1 MVLDNHLLFGLEVN
15 RLDKMLIKE
24 QFFPTTVYGKDLQLD
39 NNTLAQHIIQWS
51 QQDQGVKKTNMNGW
65 HSTTDMH
72 LKKEY
77 QVLVDELYK
86 MQHEIYQEEWLD
98 RKPMLGNMWANI
110 NYSGGYN
117 RPHVHPNCLFSGVYY
132 VKTQPQCG
140 ELVVNDPRPGIQT
153 MMPTRKSGQPPKH
166 LWREAHIEP
175 IQGRLIMFPAWL
187 WHCVEPN
194 QSNDMRISVSF
205 NFVQEGFQ

>member
-1 MVLDNHLLFGLEVN
+1 
-15 RLDKMLIKE
+15 MLIKE

-98 RKPMLGNMWANI
+98 RRPMLGNMWANI

>member
-1 MVLDNHLLFGLEVN
+1 MLL
-15 RLDKMLIKE
+15 KE

-51 QQDQGVKKTNMNGW
+51 QQGQGLKKTNMNGW

-72 LKKEY
+72 TKPEY
-77 QVLVDELYK
+77 KMLVDELYQ
-86 MQHEIYQEEWLD
+86 MQHEIFQEEWLD

-140 ELVVNDPRPGIQT
+140 ELVVEDPRPGIQI
-153 MMPTRKSGQPPKH
+153 MLPIRKPGQPPKH
-166 LWREAHIEP
+166 LWRKAHIEP

-205 NFVQEGFQ
+205 NFIQEGFK

>member
-1 MVLDNHLLFGLEVN
+1 
-15 RLDKMLIKE
+15 MLIKE

-72 LKKEY
+72 IKPEY
-77 QVLVDELYK
+77 KVLVDELYQ
-86 MQHEIYQEEWLD
+86 MQHEIFQEEWLD
-98 RKPMLGNMWANI
+98 RRPKLGNMWANI

>member
-1 MVLDNHLLFGLEVN
+1 
-15 RLDKMLIKE
+15 MLIKE

-86 MQHEIYQEEWLD
+86 MQHEIFQEEWLD

>member
-1 MVLDNHLLFGLEVN
+1 
-15 RLDKMLIKE
+15 MLIKE

-86 MQHEIYQEEWLD
+86 MQHEIYQEEWLA

-175 IQGRLIMFPAWL
+175 VQGRLIMFPAWL

-205 NFVQEGFQ
+205 NFIQEGFE

>member
-1 MVLDNHLLFGLEVN
+1 
-15 RLDKMLIKE
+15 MLIKE
-24 QFFPTTVYGKDLQLD
+24 QFFPTTVYGKDIQLD
-39 NNTLAQHIIQWS
+39 NNALAQHIINWS

-98 RKPMLGNMWANI
+98 RRPMLGNMWANI

-153 MMPTRKSGQPPKH
+153 MMPARKQGQPPKH

-194 QSNDMRISVSF
+194 QSNDMRISISF

>member
-1 MVLDNHLLFGLEVN
+1 
-15 RLDKMLIKE
+15 MLIKE

-72 LKKEY
+72 TKLEY
-77 QVLVDELYK
+77 KVLVDELYK
-86 MQHEIYQEEWLD
+86 MQHEIFQEEWLD

-132 VKTQPQCG
+132 VKTQSQCG

-153 MMPTRKSGQPPKH
+153 MMPTRKPGQPPKH

-187 WHCVEPN
+187 WHCVEEN
-194 QSNDMRISVSF
+194 KGNDMRISVSF

>member
-1 MVLDNHLLFGLEVN
+1 
-15 RLDKMLIKE
+15 MLIKE

-51 QQDQGVKKTNMNGW
+51 QSDQGVKKTNMNGW

-175 IQGRLIMFPAWL
+175 VQGRLIMFPAWL

>member
-1 MVLDNHLLFGLEVN
+1 
-15 RLDKMLIKE
+15 MLIKE

-39 NNTLAQHIIQWS
+39 NNTLAQHIINWS

-72 LKKEY
+72 LKEEY
-77 QVLVDELYK
+77 QPLVNELYK

-175 IQGRLIMFPAWL
+175 VTGRLIMFPAWL
-187 WHCVEPN
+187 WHCVEEN
-194 QSNDMRISVSF
+194 KSNDVRISVSF